1 MSKVRINKRKE
12 YKEQLRLFITLSNNV
27 RKKIR
32 KHFKDYGDLAESLFD
47 DIGEVPNEYYDD
59 YYNDMLTI
67 LSASAREVIITMGNR
82 LHRTRISKKSD
93 EIDPVIIDYVGTQT
107 AQNVRNIT
115 ETTRRAIQAE
125 ISLGLETGLSNPQ
138 ISKNIRK
145 STGFSPKRATLIAR
159 TETHQAMNYGNQKV
173 AERLGLKKPIKEWA
187 SALDERARSWHV
199 NMNGVQVGIDEPFKI
214 MTPVAGG
221 GVVEKEL
228 QYAGDANGGAT
239 NVINCRCFV
248 LYYDADDITTGDIT
262 SQPDVIQGDSFTEQE
277 ELEFEGFGKTNPQE
291 LLWHEVSWDDSPI
304 KYKNAVSKF
313 RALDEM
319 TTKRGAFANF
329 VNDSL
334 KINMGKEFVKD
345 SDNIKFERSTSTWR
359 HEYGHIIDYQ
369 AMDAFVKA
377 DSKLKKPRLSLSGK
391 NYTSAYYAREV
402 ADDAEDILTKNKK
415 ATAKDMKKFIDSE
428 VEDLSKRFRN
438 AESMTKKEFWDEI
451 LQDGKL
457 FTKKELESL
466 IGKSSQLATST
477 YTARKLKSTDASN
490 WLFFNAKRLRAFNK
504 SGILITPKS
513 RKLRSPEGAEIS
525 GMYNDIFYSLS
536 YVRDGTMGSS
546 SSLDHFADYF
556 GAITNNKL
564 GYGHSNSYYKKAL
577 PLTQSGSGA
586 NLVMITPKNTTEA
599 FANFTALSSDKN
611 HKIYKRKMKELAP
624 KTTDAFEEV
633 FDEINKL
640 DN

>member
-248 LYYDADDITTGDIT
+248 IYYDEEDLTTGDTTTREIVEPESEPTIAILDRQPDSTAINPTSVSKPITGSALTIESGAKVRKELKERMKTNNADPRYKIFRDDVRGKVVNKGNGKVTSTLSKYTDRELTELKVIMDELDELADFYGIPRIAGLGGEGNYVASMGYGVFNINKKYYDAGNQSSFTKYWNPRENQFVDQDFLNKYKKIEFSDYKLGETKYGKGNVFFGVSDYTVDKRIFSNPDLIDEKAIQDLSLAQKRAVAYHEFAHHLHHSFKTGTKTVTRTEFRRTTTGIT
-262 SQPDVIQGDSFTEQE
+262 SEQVERVVPDKQLETKLRKELTKLRRTVEIESRQKNGSSVLFPSLYSSEN
-277 ELEFEGFGKTNPQE
+277 ELEWFAENFSAHHMGFKDKVSPYFTKFLE
-291 LLWHEVSWDDSPI
+291 KEV
-304 KYKNAVSKF
+304 
-313 RALDEM
+313 
-319 TTKRGAFANF
+319 
-329 VNDSL
+329 
-334 KINMGKEFVKD
+334 
-345 SDNIKFERSTSTWR
+345 
-359 HEYGHIIDYQ
+359 
-369 AMDAFVKA
+369 
-377 DSKLKKPRLSLSGK
+377 LSQ
-391 NYTSAYYAREV
+391 
-402 ADDAEDILTKNKK
+402 
-415 ATAKDMKKFIDSE
+415 IDS
-428 VEDLSKRFRN
+428 
-438 AESMTKKEFWDEI
+438 
-451 LQDGKL
+451 
-457 FTKKELESL
+457 
-466 IGKSSQLATST
+466 
-477 YTARKLKSTDASN
+477 
-490 WLFFNAKRLRAFNK
+490 
-504 SGILITPKS
+504 
-513 RKLRSPEGAEIS
+513 
-525 GMYNDIFYSLS
+525 
-536 YVRDGTMGSS
+536 
-546 SSLDHFADYF
+546 
-556 GAITNNKL
+556 
-564 GYGHSNSYYKKAL
+564 
-577 PLTQSGSGA
+577 
-586 NLVMITPKNTTEA
+586 
-599 FANFTALSSDKN
+599 
-611 HKIYKRKMKELAP
+611 
-624 KTTDAFEEV
+624 
-633 FDEINKL
+633 
-640 DN
+640 

>member
-59 YYNDMLTI
+59 YYNEMLTI

-248 LYYDADDITTGDIT
+248 IYYDEEDLTTGDTTTREIVEPESEPTIAILDRQPDSTAINPTSVSKPITGSALTIESGAKVRKELKERMKTNNADPRYKIFRDDVRGKVVNKGNGKVTSTLSKYTDRELTELKVIMDELDELADFYGIPRIAGLGGEGNYVASMGYGVFNINKKYYDAGNQSSFTKYWNPRENQFVDQDFLNKYKKIEFSDYKLGETKYGKGNVFFGVSDYTVDKRIFSNPDLIDEKAIQDLSLAQKRAVAYHEFAHHLHHSFKTGTKTVTRTEFRRTTTGIT
-262 SQPDVIQGDSFTEQE
+262 SEQVERVVPDKQLETKLRKELTKLRRTVEIESRQKNGSSVLFPSLYSSEN
-277 ELEFEGFGKTNPQE
+277 ELEWFAENFSAHHMGFKDKVSPYFTKFLE
-291 LLWHEVSWDDSPI
+291 KEV
-304 KYKNAVSKF
+304 
-313 RALDEM
+313 
-319 TTKRGAFANF
+319 
-329 VNDSL
+329 
-334 KINMGKEFVKD
+334 
-345 SDNIKFERSTSTWR
+345 
-359 HEYGHIIDYQ
+359 
-369 AMDAFVKA
+369 
-377 DSKLKKPRLSLSGK
+377 LSQ
-391 NYTSAYYAREV
+391 
-402 ADDAEDILTKNKK
+402 
-415 ATAKDMKKFIDSE
+415 IDS
-428 VEDLSKRFRN
+428 
-438 AESMTKKEFWDEI
+438 
-451 LQDGKL
+451 
-457 FTKKELESL
+457 
-466 IGKSSQLATST
+466 
-477 YTARKLKSTDASN
+477 
-490 WLFFNAKRLRAFNK
+490 
-504 SGILITPKS
+504 
-513 RKLRSPEGAEIS
+513 
-525 GMYNDIFYSLS
+525 
-536 YVRDGTMGSS
+536 
-546 SSLDHFADYF
+546 
-556 GAITNNKL
+556 
-564 GYGHSNSYYKKAL
+564 
-577 PLTQSGSGA
+577 
-586 NLVMITPKNTTEA
+586 
-599 FANFTALSSDKN
+599 
-611 HKIYKRKMKELAP
+611 
-624 KTTDAFEEV
+624 
-633 FDEINKL
+633 
-640 DN
+640 